1 MNWKRL
7 FLILLTIN
15 LLFIIVPIVLLFQP
29 SEQMPKVERRP
40 VHNHLEMTVTIGK
53 EEVAAIVNNY
63 IAKKQET
70 YPLDYYIQITDR
82 VELLSKIRMFGR
94 FVDFVITFEP
104 TVDERGNIKLI
115 DPEISLGELRLPV
128 QHVLRY
134 IEKNARFPEGIY
146 VLPREK
152 MIYIDFT
159 KLKILNNYQVKA
171 ETFDLKNNQITFSL
185 YIPLQNVGQS

>member
-40 VHNHLEMTVTIGK
+40 VHNHLGMTVTIGK
-53 EEVAAIVNNY
+53 EEVATIVNNY

-70 YPLDYYIQITDR
+70 YPLDYHIQITDR

-134 IEKNARFPEGIY
+134 IEKNAKFPEGIY
-146 VLPREK
+146 VLPKEK

-159 KLKILNNYQVKA
+159 QLKILNNYQVKA
-171 ETFDLKNNQITFSL
+171 GTFDLKNNEITFSL
-185 YIPLQNVGQS
+185 HIPLQNIGQS